1 MLDSEVV
8 ANYFIQKSFDTG
20 VPLSQM
26 KLLKLV
32 YIAHGWH
39 RGYFSQNLIN
49 DAVQAWRYGPVIP
62 DLYRK
67 ISHYGR
73 GMIDAPI
80 EGYGLPG
87 DAHNPLPNDNTLAL
101 LDRVWERYKQFS
113 AIELSAMTHQRGTPW
128 DAIWKSSGGDNYSG
142 AIIPNELID
151 RHYKQKISAAESHA
165 ST

>member
-1 MLDSEVV
+1 MLSSESV

-20 VPLSQM
+20 IPLTPM

-39 RGYFSQNLIN
+39 RGYLDKNLIN

-67 ISHYGR
+67 IKHYGKR
-73 GMIDAPI
+73 QIDAPL

-87 DAHNPLPNDNTLAL
+87 DERNPIPDERTLAL
-101 LDRVWERYKQFS
+101 LEKVWGAYSRLS
-113 AIELSAMTHQRGTPW
+113 AAQLSAMTHLPGTPW
-128 DAIWKSSGGDNYSG
+128 DQTWRSSGGDNYSG
-142 AIIPNELID
+142 AIIANDLID
-151 RHYKQKISAAESHA
+151 AHYKQKIQA
-165 ST
+165 SQNA